1 MTWETWNKVRLS
13 CCCSSLTFFSHKF
26 TQRHTFPRSILPWN
40 IPFQWKTASV
50 TIFFSQLWLWPARP
64 HGDPLGRAQ
73 CIYLG
78 VQHPLKRW
86 SCRLRI
92 DSMVPS
98 ISAAKMRG
106 GWFFFFLAL
115 FQYNAR
121 VFGEHLSALLSKTW
135 GACTHE
141 MILRSDISRT
151 NTIPVE
157 QNHETKLWRKLN
169 KWVSEQWN

>member
-64 HGDPLGRAQ
+64 HGVPLGRAQ

-106 GWFFFFLAL
+106 GWFFFFWHCFSTMPGYSENICQHCFPKPEAHAHMRW
-115 FQYNAR
+115 Y
-121 VFGEHLSALLSKTW
+121 W
-135 GACTHE
+135 GLTSQE
-141 MILRSDISRT
+141 PTQS
-151 NTIPVE
+151 
-157 QNHETKLWRKLN
+157 
-169 KWVSEQWN
+169 QWNRTMKQSFGGN